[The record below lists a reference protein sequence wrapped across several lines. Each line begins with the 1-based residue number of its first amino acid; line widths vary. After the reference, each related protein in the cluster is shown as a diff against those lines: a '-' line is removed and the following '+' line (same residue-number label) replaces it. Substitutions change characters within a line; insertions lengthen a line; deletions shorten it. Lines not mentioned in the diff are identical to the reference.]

1 MKQFILLQ
9 SYVGSSDFT
18 YEVTCTGRIL
28 GLDEAQELV
37 LTNRDQLVRH
47 ARSSYVAAWYEIT
60 TNDQIEVVL
69 QDDERNEHMVFIV
82 PEDGL
87 PNPPVSLDDE
97 RVGPRIHEYLKEHCK
112 CAE

>member
-9 SYVGSSDFT
+9 SYIGSSDFT

-28 GLDEAQELV
+28 GLDEAHERGF
-37 LTNRDQLVRH
+37 TNRETMKRH
-47 ARSSYVAAWYEIT
+47 ARSSYTAAWYEIKAH
-60 TNDQIEVVL
+60 DQIEVEL
-69 QDDERNEHMVFIV
+69 RNDEGDEHAVFIV
-82 PEDGL
+82 PEAGL

-97 RVGPRIHEYLKEHCK
+97 RTGPRIHEYLKEHCE